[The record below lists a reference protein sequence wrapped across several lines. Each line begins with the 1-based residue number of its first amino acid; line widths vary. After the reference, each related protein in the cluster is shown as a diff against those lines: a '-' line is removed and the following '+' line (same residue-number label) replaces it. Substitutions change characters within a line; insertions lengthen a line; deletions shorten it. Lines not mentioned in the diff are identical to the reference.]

1 MKVMKMQYPDSL
13 VKHVKERSANYALE
27 GFLCGQGPE
36 KPKLML
42 VGEAPGETEIH
53 NGIPFSGRAG
63 KQLMGFLER
72 IGLTR
77 EEVYITSAVRSRP
90 YKWRE
95 KTERSGQVVQKKY
108 NRTPNQG
115 EILVHAPL
123 LDYELEQIQTPVI
136 VTLGNIALKR
146 LTGNDKKITDVHGQ
160 LLQQSVRKLKNNQS
174 TDFIWTEKVY
184 NIFPTFHPAS
194 IFYNRS
200 LLDLIHEDLEQLR
213 KYIYINQN

>member
-1 MKVMKMQYPDSL
+1 MTDIEYPDHL
-13 VKHVKERSANYALE
+13 VKQVRERSATYQLE
-27 GFLCGQGPE
+27 GFLSGQGPRN
-36 KPKLML
+36 PKLMI

-63 KQLMGFLER
+63 KHLMEFLER
-72 IGLTR
+72 IHVTR

-95 KTERSGQVVQKKY
+95 KRERNGEIIQKRY

-115 EILVHAPL
+115 EILAHAPL
-123 LDYELEQIQTPVI
+123 LDYELELIQPPVI
-136 VTLGNIALKR
+136 VTLGNIALQR
-146 LTGNDKKITDVHGQ
+146 LVGKNNKITDVHGELLKRPVQQ
-160 LLQQSVRKLKNNQS
+160 LKDSS
-174 TDFIWTEKVY
+174 GTEFIWTEKEY

-200 LLDLIHEDLEQLR
+200 LLELIYEDLEKLKR
-213 KYIYINQN
+213 YVIKN

>member
-1 MKVMKMQYPDSL
+1 MTDIEYPNHL
-13 VKHVKERSANYALE
+13 IKQVRERSATYQLE
-27 GFLCGQGPE
+27 GFLSGKGPRN
-36 KPKLML
+36 PKLML

-63 KQLMGFLER
+63 KHLMEFLER
-72 IGLTR
+72 IHVTR

-95 KTERSGQVVQKKY
+95 KRERNGEILQKRY

-115 EILVHAPL
+115 EILAHAPL
-123 LDYELEQIQTPVI
+123 LDYELELIQPPVI
-136 VTLGNIALKR
+136 VTLGNIALQR
-146 LTGNDKKITDVHGQ
+146 LVGKNNKITDVHGELLKQPVQQ
-160 LLQQSVRKLKNNQS
+160 LKDSS
-174 TDFIWTEKVY
+174 GTEFIWTEKEY

-200 LLDLIHEDLEQLR
+200 LLELIYEDLEKLKR
-213 KYIYINQN
+213 YVIKN

>member
-1 MKVMKMQYPDSL
+1 MKMKYPDSL
-13 VKHVKERSANYALE
+13 VEHVKGRSVNYALE

-63 KQLMGFLER
+63 KELMGFLER

-95 KTERSGQVVQKKY
+95 KRERNGQVVQKKY

-123 LDYELEQIQTPVI
+123 LDYELERVQAPVI

-146 LTGNDKKITDVHGQ
+146 LVGNDKKITDVHGQ
-160 LLQQSVRKLKNNQS
+160 LLKQPVQKLKNNQS
-174 TDFIWTEKVY
+174 TDFTWTEKRY
-184 NIFPTFHPAS
+184 NVFPTFHPAS

-200 LLDLIHEDLEQLR
+200 LLDLIYEDLEKLR
-213 KYIYINQN
+213 EYI

>member
-1 MKVMKMQYPDSL
+1 MTDIEYPDHL
-13 VKHVKERSANYALE
+13 VKQVRERSATYQLE
-27 GFLCGQGPE
+27 GFLSGQGPRN
-36 KPKLML
+36 PKLML

-63 KQLMGFLER
+63 KHLMEFLER
-72 IGLTR
+72 IHVTR

-95 KTERSGQVVQKKY
+95 KRERNGEIIQKRY

-115 EILVHAPL
+115 EILAHAPL
-123 LDYELEQIQTPVI
+123 LDYELELIQPPVI
-136 VTLGNIALKR
+136 VTLGNIALQR
-146 LTGNDKKITDVHGQ
+146 LVGKNNKITDVHGELLKQPVQQ
-160 LLQQSVRKLKNNQS
+160 LKDSS
-174 TDFIWTEKVY
+174 GTEFIWTEKEY

-200 LLDLIHEDLEQLR
+200 LLELIYEDLEKLKR
-213 KYIYINQN
+213 YVIKN

>member
-1 MKVMKMQYPDSL
+1 MKMQYPDSL

-95 KTERSGQVVQKKY
+95 KREQSGQVVQKKY

-184 NIFPTFHPAS
+184 NIFPAFHPAS

>member
-1 MKVMKMQYPDSL
+1 MEYPDHL
-13 VKHVKERSANYALE
+13 VKQVRGRSATYQLE
-27 GFLCGQGPE
+27 GFLSGQGPRN
-36 KPKLML
+36 PKLML

-63 KQLMGFLER
+63 KHLMKFLER
-72 IGLTR
+72 IHVTR

-95 KTERSGQVVQKKY
+95 KRERNGEIIQKRY

-115 EILVHAPL
+115 EILAHAPL
-123 LDYELEQIQTPVI
+123 LDYELELIQPPVI
-136 VTLGNIALKR
+136 VTLGNIALQR
-146 LTGNDKKITDVHGQ
+146 LVGKNNKITDVHGELLKQPVQQ
-160 LLQQSVRKLKNNQS
+160 LKDSS
-174 TDFIWTEKVY
+174 GTEFIWTEKEY

-200 LLDLIHEDLEQLR
+200 LLELIYEDLEKLKR
-213 KYIYINQN
+213 YVIKN

>member
-1 MKVMKMQYPDSL
+1 MEYPDHL
-13 VKHVKERSANYALE
+13 VKQVRERSATYQLE
-27 GFLCGQGPE
+27 GFLSGQGPRN
-36 KPKLML
+36 PKLML

-63 KQLMGFLER
+63 KHLMEFLER
-72 IGLTR
+72 IHVTR

-95 KTERSGQVVQKKY
+95 KRERNGEIIQKRY

-115 EILVHAPL
+115 EILAHAPL
-123 LDYELEQIQTPVI
+123 LDYELELIQPPVI
-136 VTLGNIALKR
+136 VTLGNIALQR
-146 LTGNDKKITDVHGQ
+146 LVGKNNKITDVHGELLKQPVQQ
-160 LLQQSVRKLKNNQS
+160 LKDSS
-174 TDFIWTEKVY
+174 GTEFIWTEKEY

-200 LLDLIHEDLEQLR
+200 LLELIYEDLEKLKR
-213 KYIYINQN
+213 YVIKN

>member
-1 MKVMKMQYPDSL
+1 MEYPNHL
-13 VKHVKERSANYALE
+13 IKQVKERSAPYQLE
-27 GFLCGQGPE
+27 GFLSGQGPE
-36 KPKLML
+36 NPTFML

-63 KQLMGFLER
+63 KHLMEFLER
-72 IGLTR
+72 IHVTR
-77 EEVYITSAVRSRP
+77 EDVYITSAVRSRP

-95 KTERSGQVVQKKY
+95 KRERNGEVIQKKY

-115 EILVHAPL
+115 EIFAHAPL
-123 LDYELEQIQTPVI
+123 LDYELAHIDPPVI

-146 LTGNDKKITDVHGQ
+146 LAGNNKKITDVHGQ
-160 LLQQSVRKLKNNQS
+160 LLKQPIQKLKDIQHAE
-174 TDFIWTEKVY
+174 FMWTEKEY

-200 LLDLIHEDLEQLR
+200 LLELIYEDLEKLKR
-213 KYIYINQN
+213 LVIKN

>member
-1 MKVMKMQYPDSL
+1 MTDIEYPYYL
-13 VKHVKERSANYALE
+13 VKQVKERSATYQLE
-27 GFLCGQGPE
+27 GFLSGQGP
-36 KPKLML
+36 KNPKLML

-63 KQLMGFLER
+63 KHLMEFLER
-72 IGLTR
+72 IHVTR

-95 KTERSGQVVQKKY
+95 KRERNGEIIQKKY

-115 EILVHAPL
+115 EILAHAPL
-123 LDYELEQIQTPVI
+123 LDYELELIQQPVI
-136 VTLGNIALKR
+136 VTLGNIALQR
-146 LTGNDKKITDVHGQ
+146 LVGKNNKITDVHGE
-160 LLQQSVRKLKNNQS
+160 LLKQPVQRLKDS
-174 TDFIWTEKVY
+174 SGTEFIWTEKEY

-200 LLDLIHEDLEQLR
+200 LLELIYEDLEKLKR
-213 KYIYINQN
+213 YIIKN

>member
-1 MKVMKMQYPDSL
+1 MEYPNHL
-13 VKHVKERSANYALE
+13 IKQVRERSATYQLE
-27 GFLCGQGPE
+27 GFLSGKGPRN
-36 KPKLML
+36 PKLML

-63 KQLMGFLER
+63 KQLMVFLER
-72 IGLTR
+72 IHVTR

-95 KTERSGQVVQKKY
+95 KKERNREIIQKKY

-115 EILVHAPL
+115 EILAHAPL
-123 LDYELEQIQTPVI
+123 LDYELELIQPPVI
-136 VTLGNIALKR
+136 VTLGNIALQR
-146 LTGNDKKITDVHGQ
+146 LVGKNNKITDVHGELLKQPVQQ
-160 LLQQSVRKLKNNQS
+160 LKDSSGTEFV
-174 TDFIWTEKVY
+174 WTEKEY

-200 LLDLIHEDLEQLR
+200 LLELIYEDLEKLKR
-213 KYIYINQN
+213 YVIKN